1 MLLDI
6 LDKFVGQ
13 HQWQTIEVGEYAFCV
28 PDLFWCFKAV
38 FLLLFTYFF
47 IKSFFNLLKTLR

>member
-13 HQWQTIEVGEYAFCV
+13 HHWQTIEVGDCFFCV

>member
-6 LDKFVGQ
+6 LEKFVGQ
-13 HQWQTIEVGEYAFCV
+13 HQWETIEVGEYVFCV
-28 PDLFWCFKAV
+28 PNLFWCFKAV

-47 IKSFFNLLKTLR
+47 IKSFFNFLKTFR

>member
-6 LDKFVGQ
+6 LEKFVGQ
-13 HQWQTIEVGEYAFCV
+13 HEWQSIVIDGYVFCV